1 MRIKKLRRLFQRIVE
16 EEGFNVKAEKT
27 KTEFAKERQTVMNL
41 VVNRKVN
48 LPREKRAAIRKES
61 MAIHLS
67 GQELSPSLAG
77 KVYWLRSVNA
87 QIGAPLAKRVL
98 GK

>member
-1 MRIKKLRRLFQRIVE
+1 
-16 EEGFNVKAEKT
+16 
-27 KTEFAKERQTVMNL
+27 VMNM
-41 VVNRKVN
+41 VVNTKVN
-48 LPREKRAAIRKES
+48 LPREKPAAIRKES
-61 MAIHLS
+61 MTTHLS
-67 GQELSPSLAG
+67 GQELSASLAG

>member
-1 MRIKKLRRLFQRIVE
+1 MKS
-16 EEGFNVKAEKT
+16 EKT

-41 VVNRKVN
+41 VVNTKVN

-67 GQELSPSLAG
+67 RQELSH
-77 KVYWLRSVNA
+77 
-87 QIGAPLAKRVL
+87 PLLVKCTGFVR
-98 GK
+98 